1 MRPLIAYFSEAALE
15 NNLAVLKAKAPN
27 SKSCAVIKANAYG
40 HRVENFIPILN
51 QQVDYM
57 AVAIRE
63 EADEIREKGG
73 ALPILLLE
81 GVFAKEEYQ
90 IASERNYCV
99 AIANQQQLEMLKT
112 SVLTIPISIFLKVD
126 TGMHRLGFSP
136 EEVPVIVEELQ
147 SLSTVKSVTL
157 MTHFATSDE
166 KNSPLFQRQIERMSI
181 LDTLNLPQS
190 WANSAAL
197 LTSPVTH
204 HNIVRMGISLYGISP
219 IDDSIGV
226 DFGLKPLL
234 TLTSKIIHHTEIA
247 EGESVGYGAKF
258 VASEKM
264 PIGVIACG
272 YADGYPREITD
283 EAYVLVGEYRAPI
296 IGRPAMDMMMID
308 LREVPV
314 EKWNEPVEIFGEH
327 LPLEKVASW
336 AGTIPYTILTHIAQR
351 VHFFKR

>member
-15 NNLAVLKAKAPN
+15 NNLAVLKSKAPN
-27 SKSCAVIKANAYG
+27 SQYCAVIKANAYG
-40 HRVENFIPILN
+40 HRVENLIPILN
-51 QQVDYM
+51 RQADYM

-63 EADEIREKGG
+63 EADDIRNKGG
-73 ALPILLLE
+73 ELPILLLE

-99 AIANQQQLEMLKT
+99 AIANQHQLEMLKT
-112 SVLTIPISIFLKVD
+112 SDLQAPIAIFLKVD

-136 EEVPVIVEELQ
+136 EEVPAIVKELQ
-147 SLSTVKSVTL
+147 HLEVVKSITL

-166 KNSPLFQRQIERMSI
+166 KDSPLFQRQIERMNA
-181 LDTLNLPQS
+181 LRELELPQS

-197 LTSPVTH
+197 LTSPTTH
-204 HNIVRMGISLYGISP
+204 HDIVRMGISLYGISP
-219 IDDSIGV
+219 IDDSIGM

-234 TLTSKIIHHTEIA
+234 TLTSKVIHHTEIA

-258 VASEKM
+258 VAPEKM

-283 EAYVLVGEYRAPI
+283 EAYVLVGKYRAPI

-308 LREVPV
+308 LRGVPSYA
-314 EKWNEPVEIFGEH
+314 WNDQVEIFGEQ
-327 LPLEKVASW
+327 LPLEKVAAW
-336 AGTIPYTILTHIAQR
+336 AGTIPYTILTHVAQR